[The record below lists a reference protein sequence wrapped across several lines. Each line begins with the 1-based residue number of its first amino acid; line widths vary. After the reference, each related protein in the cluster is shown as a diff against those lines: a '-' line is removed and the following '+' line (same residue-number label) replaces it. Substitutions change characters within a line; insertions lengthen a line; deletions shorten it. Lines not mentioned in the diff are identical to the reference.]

1 MIKYFKIALIIQG
14 LFLLNSCYNKESVA
28 GEYSGMSLVS
38 DFDITL
44 NEDGTWKRTDIS
56 NGSNPFEEK
65 GTERTSS
72 GTWKCNMDYFT
83 SCSDGKGKGTCRKL
97 RLRYNNG
104 GKSHT
109 YDVREEFFGWKFV
122 LYADGDVISG
132 FD

>member
-1 MIKYFKIALIIQG
+1 MIKYFKIALIVQG

-83 SCSDGKGKGTCRKL
+83 S
-97 RLRYNNG
+97 
-104 GKSHT
+104 
-109 YDVREEFFGWKFV
+109 
-122 LYADGDVISG
+122 
-132 FD
+132 